1 MLAKQALVVAQVLL
15 SSVAL
20 VRAEDRTGTFQ
31 IGAGY
36 RTDDSFTASAV
47 VAKEGLFGPD
57 SRFAIEAMMNA
68 RRQKLGVAVD
78 DGSLLGSG
86 IALRL
91 EGYHDERQLPG
102 LTRKATGAALE
113 LRREIMTDVS
123 AFVGYRLENVTA
135 TYAPGEHRY
144 RVATL
149 STGVEYATPDT
160 RVGFALSTSN
170 RRLGSQVDQSRV
182 DTWAAHREAAG
193 PFILHVGARGSVFL
207 EDPRIDGKPV
217 GAELIY
223 FDGSSDL
230 RGYAPGA
237 LGGARGGN
245 LLWTARGELELPIVK
260 RWGLSLVGWVDAGF
274 MASDGYLET
283 GASMGLGILW
293 HSPIGPLRLDFAVP
307 MVGAPGWVFGHTA
320 DR

>member
-1 MLAKQALVVAQVLL
+1 MHAKQALVVASVLL
-15 SSVAL
+15 STAAPL
-20 VRAEDRTGTFQ
+20 RAEDRTGTFQ

-36 RTDDSFTASAV
+36 RTDDSFTASAL

-57 SRFAIEAMMNA
+57 SRLAVEAMVNA
-68 RRQKLGVAVD
+68 RRQKMGVVVE
-78 DGSLLGSG
+78 DGSLFGSG
-86 IALRL
+86 VALRF
-91 EGYHDERQLPG
+91 EAYHDERQLPG
-102 LTRKATGAALE
+102 FTRKATGAALE

-123 AFVGYRLENVTA
+123 AFVGFRMENVTA
-135 TYAPGEHRY
+135 AYDQGERRY
-144 RVATL
+144 RVGTL
-149 STGVEYATPDT
+149 STGVEYATADT

-170 RRLGSQVDQSRV
+170 PRLGSEVDQSRF

-193 PFILHVGARGSVFL
+193 PFILHVGARGSLFL
-207 EDPRIDGKPV
+207 DSPMINGKPV
-217 GAELIY
+217 DSELIF
-223 FDGSSDL
+223 FDGSSDI

-245 LLWTARGELELPIVK
+245 MLWTARGEIELPIVK
-260 RWGLSLVGWVDAGF
+260 RWGLSLVGWTDAGF

-293 HSPIGPLRLDFAVP
+293 HSPIGPLRLDFAIP
-307 MVGAPGWVFGHTA
+307 MIGTPGLVFGYDA